1 MSAVVSS
8 AKLEITK
15 KVYLNTRYSC
25 MDSKWRLFMHGDR
38 SETTRL
44 ADQLSRAFAGDAW
57 HGDSVFE
64 ILQGVTAAQAAARP
78 IKNAHTIWE
87 LVLHIAAWDNAV
99 LRRLGGVAVELSDTQ
114 NFPAVTD
121 ASETA
126 WRKALAEVRRVH
138 EELVEAVSVLPDSRL
153 DEKVPGKEG
162 AHYTFYYMLHG
173 VAQHELYHAGQIALL
188 KKM

>member
-1 MSAVVSS
+1 MSEA
-8 AKLEITK
+8 ARI
-15 KVYLNTRYSC
+15 
-25 MDSKWRLFMHGDR
+25 
-38 SETTRL
+38 
-44 ADQLSRAFAGDAW
+44 ADQLNRAFAGEAW
-57 HGDSVFE
+57 HGDSLFE
-64 ILQGVTAAQAAARP
+64 ILQGVTAAQASARP

-87 LVLHIAAWDNAV
+87 LVLHISAWDNAV

-114 NFPAVTD
+114 NFPPVTD

-138 EELVEAVSVLPDSRL
+138 DQLVKAVSLLPDSQL
-153 DEKVPGKEG
+153 NEMVPGKEG